1 MALDKDKILADLKT
15 AARPELEKRAE
26 ELRATFLKNVD
37 EFVDTSRVGVLDDL
51 LIRAAKHEID
61 AVLADDPDTA
71 RQYAEAAEDVLRQ
84 VSVVLVAE
92 RVVAEKQ
99 IAAMIQAAA
108 LSVWEGFKSVASGL
122 LSVAIKGVVT
132 GLLGP
137 AGGAIADAAGS
148 FLGDAV
154 GSDGPDTA

>member
-1 MALDKDKILADLKT
+1 MALDKEKIIADLKA

-37 EFVDTSRVGVLDDL
+37 EFIDTTRIGVLDDL
-51 LIRAAKHEID
+51 LAKAAKYEID

-122 LSVAIKGVVT
+122 LGVAIKGIVT

-154 GSDGPDTA
+154 GSDGPSAA